1 MTGVTGDAKP
11 TKFAVAIV
19 LRDKDGKFLAVRR
32 SDDDDSLPGVWG
44 LPAASRRRNESDQDA
59 VLRAGREKLGVTL
72 EALER
77 IGTDRIDRDTFVLEL
92 SDYAVSLV
100 AGEPSVPQPDR
111 SVSQYTA
118 LQYTSDLGLLVE
130 AARKGSLC
138 SRVFLD
144 SEKFE
149 WR

>member
-1 MTGVTGDAKP
+1 
-11 TKFAVAIV
+11 
-19 LRDKDGKFLAVRR
+19 
-32 SDDDDSLPGVWG
+32 
-44 LPAASRRRNESDQDA
+44 
-59 VLRAGREKLGVTL
+59 
-72 EALER
+72 
-77 IGTDRIDRDTFVLEL
+77 
-92 SDYAVSLV
+92 
-100 AGEPSVPQPDR
+100 
-111 SVSQYTA
+111 VSQYTA